1 MPEQLKRYYVKEEE
15 FLDRF
20 EHVAIVGARC
30 LDGAWS
36 PEFHCDDAMRRSR
49 DAQLAAH
56 QLEQL
61 VFAGAA
67 VYHTDAGFS
76 SAQIALRSATRAVN
90 VRVRKIGSDLVAE
103 KLADR
108 AAAPGA

>member
-1 MPEQLKRYYVKEEE
+1 MSEHLKQYYVKEEE

-20 EHVAIVGARC
+20 ENVALIAARC

-36 PEFHCDDAMRRSR
+36 PDFHCDDAMRRSR
-49 DAQLAAH
+49 DLLLSTS

-67 VYHTDAGFS
+67 VYDSGSGFS
-76 SAQIALRSATRAVN
+76 SVQIALRSATRAVN
-90 VRVRKIGSDLVAE
+90 VRVRRVGGDLVAE

-108 AAAPGA
+108 GAVAEH